1 MPGSVRMASEGGIRP
16 SMGKINYVVRNTPRL
31 SLQGARLVMAAA
43 TRKAAAL
50 RVPMDI
56 AVVDD
61 GGHLIVFNRMD
72 GAKLSSIDIAISKAW
87 TAACS
92 RRPTHEYAEIAAP
105 GRPAYGIHM
114 TNNGRFTIVGGGL
127 PIRVDNGVLGGIG
140 CSGGTV
146 HQDREV
152 AQAGIV
158 ALRTKMMP
166 GRTTRKTARKSARK
180 KPKRRRR
187 V

>member
-1 MPGSVRMASEGGIRP
+1 MLGPVRMVSEGGTQP

-31 SLQGARLVMAAA
+31 NLQGARLVMAAA
-43 TRKAAAL
+43 TRKASAL

-72 GAKLSSIDIAISKAW
+72 GAKLSSIDIAICKAW
-87 TAACS
+87 TAACA

-114 TNNGRFTIVGGGL
+114 SNDGRFTIVGGGL
-127 PIRVDNGVLGGIG
+127 PIHLDDGVLGGIG

-158 ALRTKMMP
+158 ALKNKIVPR
-166 GRTTRKTARKSARK
+166 RTTRKTARAKL
-180 KPKRRRR
+180 KRRARA
-187 V
+187 

>member
-1 MPGSVRMASEGGIRP
+1 MPGAVRMASEGGIRP

-72 GAKLSSIDIAISKAW
+72 GAKLSSIDIAINKAW

-114 TNNGRFTIVGGGL
+114 TNDGRFTIVGGGL

-152 AQAGIV
+152 AQAGIA
-158 ALRTKMMP
+158 ALRSKMMP
-166 GRTTRKTARKSARK
+166 GRTTRKTARKSAGK
-180 KPKRRRR
+180 KPKRGRRA
-187 V
+187 

>member
-1 MPGSVRMASEGGIRP
+1 MASEGGIRP

-92 RRPTHEYAEIAAP
+92 RRPTHEYAEIAGP

-114 TNNGRFTIVGGGL
+114 TNDGRFTIVGGGL
-127 PIRVDNGVLGGIG
+127 PIRIGNGVLGGIG

-152 AQAGIV
+152 AQSGIV
-158 ALRTKMMP
+158 ALRSKMTP
-166 GRTTRKTARKSARK
+166 GRATRRTVRRAAGE
-180 KPKRRRR
+180 KPKRRKRA
-187 V
+187 